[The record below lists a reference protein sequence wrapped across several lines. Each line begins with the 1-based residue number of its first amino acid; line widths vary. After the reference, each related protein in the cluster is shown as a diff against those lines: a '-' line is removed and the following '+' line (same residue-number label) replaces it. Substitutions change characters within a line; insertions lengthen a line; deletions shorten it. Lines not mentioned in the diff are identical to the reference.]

1 MNIKL
6 FPQRKPNQKN
16 KEQEVVEEMRQKI
29 IAEFI
34 RQTQLTFN
42 LALGVTTA
50 SAIITLLGV
59 GLFYFD
65 KVPEAS
71 LTAGGGILGSI
82 GSVQFAKE
90 TREELEEILE
100 SLQDE

>member
-1 MNIKL
+1 MKIKL
-6 FPQRKPNQKN
+6 FPQRQQNPKN
-16 KEQEVVEEMRQKI
+16 NEQEVMEETKQKI
-29 IAEFI
+29 IAEYI

-59 GLFYFD
+59 GLLYLD
-65 KVPEAS
+65 KIPEAS
-71 LTAGGGILGSI
+71 LTAGGGIVASI

-90 TREELEEILE
+90 SREKLEKVLE
-100 SLQDE
+100 SLEEV

>member
-1 MNIKL
+1 M
-6 FPQRKPNQKN
+6 
-16 KEQEVVEEMRQKI
+16 KEKI
-29 IAEFI
+29 VAEFI

-59 GLFYFD
+59 GLLYSD
-65 KVPEAS
+65 KITEAT
-71 LTAGGGILGSI
+71 LTAGGGIVASI

-90 TREELEEILE
+90 SREKLENVLE
-100 SLQDE
+100 SLESV

>member
-1 MNIKL
+1 MKFNL
-6 FPQRKPNQKN
+6 FTKKQPQ
-16 KEQEVVEEMRQKI
+16 EQEDKKQMREKI

-42 LALGVTTA
+42 LALGVSTA

-59 GLFYFD
+59 GLFYLD
-65 KVPEAS
+65 KIPEAS
-71 LTAGGGILGSI
+71 LTAGGGIVFSI

-90 TREELEEILE
+90 TRKELEEILE
-100 SLQDE
+100 SLDDE

>member
-1 MNIKL
+1 MKFKFFTKNQ
-6 FPQRKPNQKN
+6 PQ
-16 KEQEVVEEMRQKI
+16 EQEVKKQMQEKI

-42 LALGVTTA
+42 LALGVSTA

-59 GLFYFD
+59 GLLYID
-65 KVPEAS
+65 KIPEAS
-71 LTAGGGILGSI
+71 LTAGGGIMASI

-90 TREELEEILE
+90 TREELEEILQ
-100 SLQDE
+100 SLDDV

>member
-1 MNIKL
+1 MKIPF
-6 FPQRKPNQKN
+6 FPQSKQNSKN
-16 KEQEVVEEMRQKI
+16 NEQEVMEEMKQKI

-42 LALGVTTA
+42 LALAVTTA

-59 GLFYFD
+59 GLLYLD
-65 KVPEAS
+65 KIPEAS
-71 LTAGGGILGSI
+71 LTAGGGIIVSI

-90 TREELEEILE
+90 TREELEEILK
-100 SLQDE
+100 SLEDV

>member
-1 MNIKL
+1 MKFNWFRKHQSEKMN
-6 FPQRKPNQKN
+6 
-16 KEQEVVEEMRQKI
+16 VTEEMKQKI

-59 GLFYFD
+59 GLLYFD
-65 KVPEAS
+65 KITEAS
-71 LTAGGGILGSI
+71 LVAGGGIIASL

-90 TREELEEILE
+90 TREELEDILKDMSE
-100 SLQDE
+100 N